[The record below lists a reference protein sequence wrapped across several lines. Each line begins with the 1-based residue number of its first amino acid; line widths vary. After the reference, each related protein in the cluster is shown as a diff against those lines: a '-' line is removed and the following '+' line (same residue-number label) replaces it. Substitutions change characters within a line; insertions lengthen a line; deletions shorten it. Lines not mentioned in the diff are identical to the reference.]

1 MQDLGDRRVN
11 TTVRFMWNTNAV
23 AGESIT
29 RATNG
34 SIRIYKN
41 GSTTERTSS
50 AGITDTEDFD
60 TLTGV
65 HHLSIDLSDNT
76 DAGFYAAGNDYF
88 VVLQGATIDGKSI
101 NAALASF
108 SIENRNPQ
116 VDVTKWLG
124 TAAAT
129 PTVAGVPEVDVT
141 HFNGVTG
148 TFSGGRPEVNT
159 THWGGTAVA
168 SANVRAN
175 IVQILGTAPTEGGA
189 GRLAGAFTTFFDV
202 AAPVHTTASVNQTG
216 DCFAR
221 LGAPAGASVSA
232 DIAGVQSD
240 TNDIQTRIPAAL
252 VGGRMDSD
260 VGAMQAS
267 VITNTAIAGSAFN
280 SSKFNADTGFKSLRS
295 NTAQAGGAS
304 TITLDS
310 GASST
315 DDLYNDCTV
324 VITTGTGAGQ
334 VRAIADYVGSTKVA
348 TVDRAWATNPDNTSG
363 FAVMPTT
370 SVWDHRRAD
379 HTISGSFGE
388 GVASVQGNVTG
399 NVVGSVGSVTGA
411 VGSVTA
417 GVTVTTNND
426 KTGYALTSAERNS
439 IADAYLDRTD
449 AIETGVTPRL
459 ALRYTASILVGQLSG
474 AQTASEVFKAIA
486 NSGTTRV
493 TVTADSSGN
502 RTGVALS

>member
-1 MQDLGDRRVN
+1 MQVLGDFR
-11 TTVRFMWNTNAV
+11 TGATVRLMWNTNAV

-76 DAGFYAAGNDYF
+76 DAGFYASGNDYF

-101 NAALASF
+101 NAELASF

-116 VDVTKWLG
+116 VDVTKFGG
-124 TAAAT
+124 TA
-129 PTVAGVPEVDVT
+129 
-141 HFNGVTG
+141 G
-148 TFSGGRPEVNT
+148 TFASGRPEVNA

-175 IVQILGTAPTEGGA
+175 LVQILGTAPTEGGA

-216 DCFAR
+216 DTFAR
-221 LGAPAGASVSA
+221 LGAPVGASISA
-232 DIAGVQSD
+232 DVAGVQSD
-240 TNDIQTRIPAAL
+240 TNDIQTRLPAAL
-252 VGGRMDSD
+252 VGGRMDAS
-260 VGAMQAS
+260 VGAMTAG
-267 VITNTAIAGSAFN
+267 VITGASIATAALTSD
-280 SSKFNADTGFKSLRS
+280 KFSGDTGFKALRIG
-295 NTAQAGGAS
+295 TAQAGGSS
-304 TITLDS
+304 TITLDA
-310 GASST
+310 GASAIDNQFNNRRIVLT
-315 DDLYNDCTV
+315 G
-324 VITTGTGAGQ
+324 GTGSGQ
-334 VRAIADYVGSTKVA
+334 VNTIADYVGATKVA
-348 TVDRAWATNPDNTSG
+348 TVDVPWITTPDNTTN
-363 FAVMPTT
+363 FAILPDT
-370 SVWDHRRAD
+370 SPFDHRRAD
-379 HTISGSFGE
+379 HAIAGSFGE
-388 GVASVQGNVTG
+388 GVPL
-399 NVVGSVGSVTGA
+399 
-411 VGSVTA
+411 TA
-417 GVTVTTNND
+417 
-426 KTGYALTSAERNS
+426 AERNS
-439 IADAYLDRTD
+439 IADAWLDRAD
-449 AIETGVTPRL
+449 AVETGVTPRL

-493 TVTADSSGN
+493 TVTADASGN